1 MQGRGNSTSA
11 EPGRKGRGRILPT
24 WVPLLLVALFGM
36 DSVQSDEPI
45 RRGERF
51 DIAEGRLSVILPDG
65 WAKTDLNAGDVVAGY
80 ATQDNRTSLFIREMD
95 AGLGG
100 GMQEL
105 LDATVA
111 NYETTFEVKDVVKAK
126 TGEVPG
132 KTRKWPAIFTTVEAT
147 VVKGEK
153 SFPMRFYLFVFDTG
167 TNLYLVQASTTMPI
181 REAREAQ
188 IYEFFRSLVANS

>member
-1 MQGRGNSTSA
+1 MKTACHLGRVRWMAGF
-11 EPGRKGRGRILPT
+11 
-24 WVPLLLVALFGM
+24 LLVSILSPRSCAAAEGAN
-36 DSVQSDEPI
+36 

-65 WAKTDLNAGDVVAGY
+65 WGKTDLNATDVVAGY
-80 ATQDNRTSLFIREMD
+80 ATQDNRSSLFVREMD

-111 NYETTFEVKDVVKAK
+111 NYEATFEVKEVAKAK

-132 KTRKWPAIFTTVEAT
+132 KIRKWPAIFTTVEA
-147 VVKGEK
+147 VVKKGEET
-153 SFPMRFYLFVFDTG
+153 FAMRFYLFVFDTG
-167 TNLYLVQASTTMPI
+167 KNLYLVQASTTQPV
-181 REAREAQ
+181 RESREAQ
-188 IYEFFRSLVANS
+188 IYEFLRSLVANS

>member
-1 MQGRGNSTSA
+1 MNEIPRPYSFATLVLALLMPAWSA
-11 EPGRKGRGRILPT
+11 
-24 WVPLLLVALFGM
+24 A
-36 DSVQSDEPI
+36 DPI

-51 DIAEGRLSVILPDG
+51 EIAEGRLSVILPDG

-80 ATQDNRTSLFIREMD
+80 ATQDNRSSLFVREMTS
-95 AGLGG
+95 GLGG

-111 NYETTFEVKDVVKAK
+111 NYETTFEVKEVGKAK
-126 TGEVPG
+126 TGDVPG
-132 KTRKWPAIFTTVEAT
+132 KTRKWPAIFSTVEAT
-147 VVKGEK
+147 VVKGDE

-167 TNLYLVQASTTMPI
+167 SHLYLVQASTTMPI
-181 REAREAQ
+181 REARETQ

>member
-1 MQGRGNSTSA
+1 MLLTVISTLPITRA
-11 EPGRKGRGRILPT
+11 EE
-24 WVPLLLVALFGM
+24 V
-36 DSVQSDEPI
+36 I

-65 WAKTDLNAGDVVAGY
+65 WGKTELNAGDVVAGY
-80 ATQDNRTSLFIREMD
+80 VTQDNRTSLFIREMD

-111 NYETTFEVKDVVKAK
+111 NYEATFEVKDVGKAK

-132 KTRKWPAIFTTVEAT
+132 KTRKWPAIFTTVEA
-147 VVKGEK
+147 VVKKGDE
-153 SFPMRFYLFVFDTG
+153 SFEMRFYLFVFDTG
-167 TNLYLVQASTTMPI
+167 EKLYLVQASTTQPV
-181 REAREAQ
+181 RESREAQ
-188 IYEFFRSLVANS
+188 IYEFLRSLVANS

>member
-1 MQGRGNSTSA
+1 MKTAFHLGRVLWMAGFLLIFILSSRSCAAA
-11 EPGRKGRGRILPT
+11 EGAT
-24 WVPLLLVALFGM
+24 
-36 DSVQSDEPI
+36 

-65 WAKTDLNAGDVVAGY
+65 WGKTDLNAADVVAGC
-80 ATQDNRTSLFIREMD
+80 ATQDSRSSLFIREMN

-111 NYETTFEVKDVVKAK
+111 NYEATFEVKEVAKAK

-132 KTRKWPAIFTTVEAT
+132 KTRKWPAIFTTVEA
-147 VVKGEK
+147 VVKKGEET
-153 SFPMRFYLFVFDTG
+153 FAMRFYLFVFDTG
-167 TNLYLVQASTTMPI
+167 KNLYLVQASTTQPV
-181 REAREAQ
+181 RESREAQ
-188 IYEFFRSLVANS
+188 IYEFLRSLVANS

>member
-1 MQGRGNSTSA
+1 MKKAFHSGRLRVMAG
-11 EPGRKGRGRILPT
+11 
-24 WVPLLLVALFGM
+24 LLLLMVLPVLSTARAEE
-36 DSVQSDEPI
+36 VI

-65 WAKTDLNAGDVVAGY
+65 WGKTELNAGDVVAGY

-95 AGLGG
+95 SGLGG

-111 NYETTFEVKDVVKAK
+111 NYEATFEVKDVGKAK

-132 KTRKWPAIFTTVEAT
+132 KTRKWPAIFTTVEA
-147 VVKGEK
+147 VVKKGEET
-153 SFPMRFYLFVFDTG
+153 FEMRFYLFVFDTG
-167 TNLYLVQASTTMPI
+167 KNLYLVQASTTQPI
-181 REAREAQ
+181 RESREAQ
-188 IYEFFRSLVANS
+188 IFEFLRSLVANS